1 MPCSWTAFVGLSK
14 PGSEVWVF
22 TFVPAARQ
30 GDAQF
35 DRGRIARLFTPKKC
49 ELSRQ
54 NKSSRT
60 NLSPTECANFFIFE
74 IIKLGGERAVS
85 SLTNRRIS
93 LSPSAHA
100 SPCLRIQARQRW
112 ARHSVA
118 GALSWSSQSAINT
131 TQRWPKAGSHNSGKA
146 DAKRARREH
155 AGPPVWPLH
164 HNRTSGPCPIMAME
178 RNLGRFAS

>member
-1 MPCSWTAFVGLSK
+1 VAGPNHHDKGGPLMMAT
-14 PGSEVWVF
+14 
-22 TFVPAARQ
+22 
-30 GDAQF
+30 
-35 DRGRIARLFTPKKC
+35 
-49 ELSRQ
+49 
-54 NKSSRT
+54 T
-60 NLSPTECANFFIFE
+60 NLSQNRTTQRLLMHRLAVATLARQAARKAVKRQLQADG
-74 IIKLGGERAVS
+74 IKPYTRHAELVLADAA
-85 SLTNRRIS
+85 TNRS
-93 LSPSAHA
+93 SCEASVCSPSAHA

-131 TQRWPKAGSHNSGKA
+131 TQREPKAGSHNSGKA